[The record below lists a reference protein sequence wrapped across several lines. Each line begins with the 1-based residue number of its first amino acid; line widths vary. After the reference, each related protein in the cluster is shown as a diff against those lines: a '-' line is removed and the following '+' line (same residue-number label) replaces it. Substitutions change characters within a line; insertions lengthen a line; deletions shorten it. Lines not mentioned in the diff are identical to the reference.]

1 MQARNQNNCNRL
13 AKTLPPSR
21 KKVVVGAL
29 NSISDVRDELARL
42 YRSARKHAGNE
53 LDASVATKLAY
64 LLQCIGRS
72 LEGSELEKRIHE
84 LERRLESTK

>member
-1 MQARNQNNCNRL
+1 MQARNRNNCNTL
-13 AKTLPPSR
+13 AKTLPPSG
-21 KKVVVGAL
+21 KKVAVGAL

-72 LEGSELEKRIHE
+72 LEGSEIERRIQE
-84 LERRLESTK
+84 LERHIAETK